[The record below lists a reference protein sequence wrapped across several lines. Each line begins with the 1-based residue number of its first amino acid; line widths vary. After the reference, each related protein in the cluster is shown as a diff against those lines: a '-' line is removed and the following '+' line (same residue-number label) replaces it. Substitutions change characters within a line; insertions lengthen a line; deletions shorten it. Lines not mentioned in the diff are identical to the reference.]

1 MTDWQINR
9 LIDVQNWLLDLTSHL
24 SCLELCLHQTQENT
38 GGFLAGWSLLLR
50 PCGRKPYGLGMRLV
64 LCDTITVQA
73 WWNCRTS
80 SIHLFVIS
88 IPIQL
93 SKQNVAL
100 ASYLS
105 EREVVDVLMDFPS
118 SRHPLQSI
126 LSLLKALQPRYY
138 SIASSPLKVRSRQCY
153 LQGSPATIHL

>member
-1 MTDWQINR
+1 M
-9 LIDVQNWLLDLTSHL
+9 L
-24 SCLELCLHQTQENT
+24 
-38 GGFLAGWSLLLR
+38 
-50 PCGRKPYGLGMRLV
+50 
-64 LCDTITVQA
+64 
-73 WWNCRTS
+73 
-80 SIHLFVIS
+80 S

-118 SRHPLQSI
+118 SRHPPQSI

-138 SIASSPLKVRSRQCY
+138 SIASSPLKVLLCSICKVHLPPFTFRIENMFRSSKD
-153 LQGSPATIHL
+153 GSLHKESA